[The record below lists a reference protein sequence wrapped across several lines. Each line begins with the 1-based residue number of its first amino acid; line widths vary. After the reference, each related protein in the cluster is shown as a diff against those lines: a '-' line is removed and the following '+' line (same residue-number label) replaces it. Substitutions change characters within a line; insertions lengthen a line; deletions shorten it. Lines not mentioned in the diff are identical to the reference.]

1 MVVILLWTEEE
12 IVNYLK
18 KNLSMSRFNHSISV
32 SKTAI
37 SLAEKNGVDARKAKI
52 AGLVHDCG
60 KNLKDEELLS
70 LITKHGYEI
79 GEISRECP
87 QLLHGLAG
95 AVIAKD
101 LMGVYDSEILDA
113 ITYHT
118 TGRRKMSTLEK
129 IIYISDYIEPLR
141 DFPGVQELRVITNEN
156 LDKGMLKALD
166 NTITYVISKGQLLQ
180 KDTIDAR
187 NFLLIKIAGENK

>member
-1 MVVILLWTEEE
+1 MTNI
-12 IVNYLK
+12 IK
-18 KNLSMSRFNHSISV
+18 KVTDAYNTARSSIEREKKIQELTS
-32 SKTAI
+32 SLGNKLTATQ
-37 SLAEKNGVDARKAKI
+37 R
-52 AGLVHDCG
+52 
-60 KNLKDEELLS
+60 
-70 LITKHGYEI
+70 
-79 GEISRECP
+79 
-87 QLLHGLAG
+87 

-141 DFPGVQELRVITNEN
+141 DFPGVQELRVITNES

-187 NFLLIKIAGENK
+187 NFLLMKIAGESKWEMKKLKKIRTKEKIHS

>member
-12 IVNYLK
+12 IVSYLK
-18 KNLSMSRFNHSISV
+18 ENLSMSRFNHSISV

-37 SLAEKNGVDARKAKI
+37 GLAESNGVDVRKAKL

-60 KNLKDEELLS
+60 KHLKNEELIS
-70 LITKHGYEI
+70 LITRHGYEI
-79 GEISRECP
+79 DEVSRECP

-101 LMGVYDSEILDA
+101 IMGICDNEILDA

-118 TGRRKMSTLEK
+118 TGRRKMSALEK

-141 DFPGVQELRVITNEN
+141 DFPGVQELRIITNEN

-166 NTITYVISKGQLLQ
+166 NTIAYVISKGQLLQ

-187 NFLLIKIAGENK
+187 NFLLMKIAGENK